1 MYIAAAATVAL
12 AGMLHL
18 MLAPGNLR
26 FNVNEGILFAIG
38 GTAQIF
44 WIIPMI
50 RRWGSVWYSIGIAG
64 NIAFFGI
71 WLITRFPDNPIT
83 GRGEMRINS
92 TEIIIEIAQLAFVG
106 IASLIIVIETRK
118 YKKMNESNVANN
130 NTQTFVGRSRGK
142 RGLMILG
149 VIVAAMVLV
158 SWFVLPTLT
167 PRRGPGSGLPGGFR
181 ESLRESG
188 VRAPPS
194 PSPSSMDGAGQPL
207 PQAMPTSPSG

>member
-1 MYIAAAATVAL
+1 MYIAAAASVAL

-26 FNVNEGILFAIG
+26 FNVNEGVLFAIG
-38 GTAQIF
+38 GTAQVF

-50 RRWGSVWYSIGIAG
+50 RRWGRVWYSIGIAG

-71 WLITRFPDNPIT
+71 WLITRLPGNLIT

-92 TEIIIEIAQLAFVG
+92 TEVIIEIAQLAFVG
-106 IASLIIVIETRK
+106 ITSLILVVEARK
-118 YKKMNESNVANN
+118 DKKMRKSNAANNNN
-130 NTQTFVGRSRGK
+130 NTQTLIANNSRGK
-142 RGLMILG
+142 RGIMILG
-149 VIVAAMVLV
+149 VIVAAMVLT

-167 PRRGPGSGLPGGFR
+167 PRRSAGPSGGLR

-188 VRAPPS
+188 SRAPLTS
-194 PSPSSMDGAGQPL
+194 DVGAQPL
-207 PQAMPTSPSG
+207 AQATTTPNSG

>member
-1 MYIAAAATVAL
+1 MYIAAAAVAL

-38 GTAQIF
+38 GTAQVF

-50 RRWGSVWYSIGIAG
+50 RRRGRVWYSIGIAG

-71 WLITRFPDNPIT
+71 WLITRFPGNPIT

-92 TEIIIEIAQLAFVG
+92 TEVIIEIAQLAFVG
-106 IASLIIVIETRK
+106 ITSIILVLEARK
-118 YKKMNESNVANN
+118 DKKMRESNAANNN
-130 NTQTFVGRSRGK
+130 NTQTLIGKSSRGN
-142 RGLMILG
+142 RGIMILG
-149 VIVAAMVLV
+149 VIVAAMVLT

-167 PRRGPGSGLPGGFR
+167 PRRGAGPSGGLR

-188 VRAPPS
+188 SRAPLTS
-194 PSPSSMDGAGQPL
+194 DVGGQPL
-207 PQAMPTSPSG
+207 AQATTTPNSG